1 SYCAPVCGPVY
12 TEGVDGQVNY
22 DKPVTTNLSA
32 DYALTARFRPTES
45 LGSATSAGVQ
55 YFVREF
61 DSFGMVGHGLA
72 TPVSRTVNQT
82 PPSRAQILYDFIQN
96 KSLGFFVQEELSWN
110 DRIYLT
116 GAVRFD
122 DNSAFGANFDAQI
135 YPKLSATWVV

>member
-1 SYCAPVCGPVY
+1 
-12 TEGVDGQVNY
+12 
-22 DKPVTTNLSA
+22 SA

-61 DSFGMVGHGLA
+61 DRFGMVGHGFA

-135 YPKLSATWVV
+135 YPKLSATWVVSDEPFWNVAGVNSLRLRGAW